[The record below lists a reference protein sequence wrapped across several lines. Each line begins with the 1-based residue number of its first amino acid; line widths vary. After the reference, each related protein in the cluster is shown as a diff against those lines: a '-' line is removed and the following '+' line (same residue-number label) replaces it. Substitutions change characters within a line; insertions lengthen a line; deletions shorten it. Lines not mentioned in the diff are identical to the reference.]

1 MVNGDDWF
9 ENPLDSMPIAK
20 DDPKIKLSF
29 DGCYNYE
36 RLKAEGLVS
45 KDVPTNRYAPPEK
58 MLELESMNP
67 RPEEE
72 VADWFTD
79 KKEDDQMK
87 KEKTIHHK
95 MYEIAP
101 SRYNPFSI
109 GGSENCDSDLSCN
122 IGGSENASKK

>member
-1 MVNGDDWF
+1 MVNDDDWF

-58 MLELESMNP
+58 MLELESINP

-79 KKEDDQMK
+79 QPDESDEIE
-87 KEKTIHHK
+87 KEKTVHHK
-95 MYEIAP
+95 MYEIAT
-101 SRYNPFSI
+101 SKYNPFAV
-109 GGSENCDSDLSCN
+109 GGSESIRS

>member
-1 MVNGDDWF
+1 MVNDDDWF
-9 ENPLDSMPIAK
+9 EKPLDSRPIAK
-20 DDPKIKLSF
+20 DEPSIRPVF

-36 RLKAEGLVS
+36 RLKAEGLVN
-45 KDVPTNRYAPPEK
+45 KDLPKNRYAPPEK

-79 KKEDDQMK
+79 EPDQK
-87 KEKTIHHK
+87 KEKKTVHHK
-95 MYEIAP
+95 MFEIAT
-101 SRYNPFSI
+101 SKYNPFAV
-109 GGSENCDSDLSCN
+109 GGSESIRS